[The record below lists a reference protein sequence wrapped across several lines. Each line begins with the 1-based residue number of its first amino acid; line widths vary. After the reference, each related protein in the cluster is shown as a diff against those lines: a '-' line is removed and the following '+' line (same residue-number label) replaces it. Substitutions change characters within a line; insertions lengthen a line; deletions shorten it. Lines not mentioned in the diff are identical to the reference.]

1 MAKIDFF
8 GIDITSTSIQ
18 IVHTDQ
24 VRGGYVI
31 RNLSEIS
38 SDGANF
44 LSSSSS
50 EDFSKTKEL
59 LINIIKQSKIK
70 TKNCVTSIQDE
81 FVFSRLIP
89 LPLIPDEEVD
99 EAIHWSLKSLIPTP
113 IEELNVTYI
122 SVGSTFI
129 QNDKQYNNWYVVA
142 SQKEIIN
149 KYIHLFKT
157 AGLNLLAI
165 ETEALAI
172 ARLVGKVISQ
182 DENENDTII
191 LDIGKMHTNL
201 LITRK
206 GGVLFSQALAS
217 GGDVMTKV
225 LMADYGLSVE
235 EAEKYKNNYGL
246 IENLGE
252 GKVAKSIQPVADVF
266 VGEIM
271 RLTSYYTE
279 KRLGKH
285 IGKVILTGGGS
296 LLPGFV
302 DYIKQKTAIETD
314 LLHIEKIFKNQSGKQ
329 KNLLA
334 FSTAI
339 GLSIKDT

>member
-1 MAKIDFF
+1 MAKVDFF
-8 GIDITSTSIQ
+8 GIDITSTNVKIA
-18 IVHTDQ
+18 HTDQ
-24 VRGGYVI
+24 ARSGYFI
-31 RNLSEIS
+31 KTLSEIS
-38 SDGANF
+38 SEGVNF
-44 LSSSSS
+44 ISSTSGEDLSKAS
-50 EDFSKTKEL
+50 EL
-59 LINIIKQSKIK
+59 LTNLLKQSKVK
-70 TKNCVTSIQDE
+70 TRNCVASIQDE
-81 FVFSRLIP
+81 LVFSRLIP
-89 LPLIPDEEVD
+89 LPVILDDEVD

-122 SVGSTFI
+122 SVGEPFM

-149 KYIHLFKT
+149 KYIELFKKV
-157 AGLNLLAI
+157 GLNLLAI

-172 ARLVGKVISQ
+172 ARLVAKVTEQIA
-182 DENENDTII
+182 EIDTIV

-206 GGVLFSQALAS
+206 EGVLFSQALAS

-225 LMADYGLSVE
+225 LMADYGLSTE
-235 EAEKYKNNYGL
+235 EAEKYKISYGL
-246 IENLGE
+246 MENLGE

-271 RLTSYYTE
+271 RLVSYYTE
-279 KRLGKH
+279 KKLGKK
-285 IGKVILTGGGS
+285 IGRVILTGGGS

-302 DYIKQKTAIETD
+302 EYINKRTLIDTSVLQIDKV
-314 LLHIEKIFKNQSGKQ
+314 FKNQSGNT

-339 GLSIKDT
+339 GLSIKDS

>member
-8 GIDITSTSIQ
+8 GIDITSTNIK
-18 IVHTDQ
+18 VAHTDQ
-24 VRGGYVI
+24 VRAGYSI

-38 SDGANF
+38 SDGVNF
-44 LSSSSS
+44 LSSSSA
-50 EDFSKTKEL
+50 EDLSKTTEL
-59 LINIIKQSKIK
+59 LINLLKKSRIK
-70 TKNCVTSIQDE
+70 TKNCVASIQDE
-81 FVFSRLIP
+81 LVFSRLIP
-89 LPLIPDEEVD
+89 LPIIPDEEVD

-122 SVGSTFI
+122 AVGSPFM

-149 KYIHLFKT
+149 KYIELFKR

-165 ETEALAI
+165 ETEVLAI
-172 ARLVGKVISQ
+172 ARLVDRILSQ
-182 DENENDTII
+182 NDDSDII
-191 LDIGKMHTNL
+191 VLDIGKMHTNL
-201 LITRK
+201 LITRRD
-206 GGVLFSQALAS
+206 GVLFSQALAS

-225 LMADYGLSVE
+225 LMADYGLRVE
-235 EAEKYKNNYGL
+235 EAEKYKINYGL

-271 RLTSYYTE
+271 RLVSYYTE
-279 KRLGKH
+279 KRLGKQ
-285 IGKVILTGGGS
+285 IAKVVLTGGGS

-302 DYIKQKTAIETD
+302 EYINKHTTIETQVLPID
-314 LLHIEKIFKNQSGKQ
+314 KTFKNQSGETKS
-329 KNLLA
+329 LLA
-334 FSTAI
+334 FTTAI